1 MVVLVVENKP
11 RTAVTP
17 STARPRTC
25 PGHFV
30 RPNLEQSAMHPAQ
43 HYAAM
48 PIQPFDMR
56 ATFTDEQRRVSYAL
70 YFLDVPEAPL
80 RSEWGGI
87 NGAIS
92 TIVRE
97 FRLPSGPR
105 AMAERVLIDLTE
117 CYMKGE
123 VYCGARKAGSGDKSK
138 PIFLESMEIQ
148 IAADN
153 IKVGLGLTQTNS
165 NSN

>member
-56 ATFTDEQRRVSYAL
+56 ATFTDEQRRVSYAV
-70 YFLDVPEAPL
+70 YFLGVLEASAASGVESTAPSQPPCASSSSL
-80 RSEWGGI
+80 RG
-87 NGAIS
+87 
-92 TIVRE
+92 
-97 FRLPSGPR
+97 R
-105 AMAERVLIDLTE
+105 ALWL
-117 CYMKGE
+117 KG
-123 VYCGARKAGSGDKSK
+123 C
-138 PIFLESMEIQ
+138 
-148 IAADN
+148 
-153 IKVGLGLTQTNS
+153 
-165 NSN
+165 